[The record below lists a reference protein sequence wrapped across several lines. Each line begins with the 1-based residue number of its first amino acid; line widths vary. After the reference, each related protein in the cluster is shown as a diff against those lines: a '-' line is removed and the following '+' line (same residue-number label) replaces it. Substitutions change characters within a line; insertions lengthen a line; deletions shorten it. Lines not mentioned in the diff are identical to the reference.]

1 MALQTSI
8 DNTDWAI
15 VSFFDSNRR
24 TIFQL
29 VCKRSYSN
37 KGWFHPIWWLYK
49 ILTFPASFV
58 LQGILQPLIHRVSR
72 TTFSNSE
79 LVLFRTFSI
88 LWGLLG
94 ILPSFH
100 NHNNQ
105 CIGLRTK
112 WFIITII
119 TLEWSSSPLKSW
131 WWSKSAVVWQPGH
144 HEMVERSL
152 AEWGIRF
159 LDGVQGAII
168 CNINVHRMIDMTIIV

>member
-15 VSFFDSNRR
+15 VSFLTAIGALSFSWCVNGRIEQR
-24 TIFQL
+24 LIPSYL
-29 VCKRSYSN
+29 VAVQNIDLPSFFCFARNSPAPYSPN
-37 KGWFHPIWWLYK
+37 
-49 ILTFPASFV
+49 
-58 LQGILQPLIHRVSR
+58 SR
-72 TTFSNSE
+72 TSFSNSE

-119 TLEWSSSPLKSW
+119 TLEWSPSSLKSP
-131 WWSKSAVVWQPGH
+131 VVWQPGH

-152 AEWGIRF
+152 AEWGFRF
-159 LDGVQGAII
+159 LDGVQSTII
-168 CNINVHRMIDMTIIV
+168 CNINVHRMIYMTIIV

>member
-1 MALQTSI
+1 MALLTSI

-24 TIFQL
+24 TLFQL
-29 VCKRSYSN
+29 FRKRSYSN

-72 TTFSNSE
+72 TSFSNSE
-79 LVLFRTFSI
+79 LVLFRTFLI

-119 TLEWSSSPLKSW
+119 TLEWSPSSLKSP
-131 WWSKSAVVWQPGH
+131 VVWQPGH

-168 CNINVHRMIDMTIIV
+168 CNIIVHRMIYMTIIV